1 MLNKEDVKQ
10 DAILVSNRGKTFKV
24 LKVNGDKFVLTQGTK
39 KQGVTFDRIKEWTIQ
54 TDGSGLKP
62 VTEAEKVDAKPAKK
76 SKTAKTAKTDKT
88 DKAEPKKINPR
99 QKKKTIEREIK
110 AKKAAK
116 KVSKFVKKFGSVK
129 LETADYS
136 HIPCTCHG
144 VQTCKAC
151 ESRKDANPS
160 EIKTA
165 HIVPVIVTAA

>member
-24 LKVNGDKFVLTQGTK
+24 LKVNDNKFVLTQGTK

-62 VTEAEKVDAKPAKK
+62 VTEAEKVDAKPANK
-76 SKTAKTAKTDKT
+76 SKTDKT
-88 DKAEPKKINPR
+88 DKVETKKINPR

-151 ESRKDANPS
+151 ESRKDVNLS